1 MHNIEN
7 EGVIRIKDKSLI
19 IILGLFLFA
28 GLIVAPADCLS
39 GASRGLDL
47 CFKIIIPS
55 LFPFFVCSKL
65 LIECGFAQVI
75 GKWCSFFMRPIFNVP
90 GCGSFAFVLGIISG
104 YPVGAKCALEL
115 YEENNCTRAEAER
128 LICFCNN
135 SGPLFIIGSVAIGM
149 LYSQLAGIILYVAH
163 ILSAI
168 SVGIVFRFYKLNE
181 KMTLKCA
188 SFRISQRHT
197 KKTIGEALSSAI
209 SQSVELTLYVCGFIT
224 FFSALLVI
232 LERFGIIEIFSYIFK
247 IFGATPEVATALS
260 YGFFEISNGII
271 RLSTLQIGSLK
282 LVLISIILAWSGISV
297 ILQVTGIIAK
307 SGLSRLIFV
316 GAKAL
321 QAIFAGVY
329 TLIILRLPLGSV
341 EVFSKTLPRGTIAGA
356 FAYSILLM
364 LIGLATFLVISSLS
378 YLMQK
383 RHHSNFE

>member
-1 MHNIEN
+1 
-7 EGVIRIKDKSLI
+7 VIRIKDTGLI
-19 IILGLFLFA
+19 ILLGLFLFA
-28 GLIVAPADCLS
+28 GLIIAPADCLN
-39 GASRGLDL
+39 GASRGLEL
-47 CFKIIIPS
+47 CYKIIIPS

-65 LIECGFAQVI
+65 LIECGFAQTL

-90 GCGSFAFVLGIISG
+90 GSGSFAFVLGIISG

-115 YEENNCTRAEAER
+115 YEGNNCTKAEAER

-135 SGPLFIIGSVAIGM
+135 SGPLFIIGSVATSM
-149 LYSQLAGIILYVAH
+149 LYSPTAGIILYVAH

-168 SVGIVFRFYKLNE
+168 SVGIVFRFYKADE

-188 SFRISQRHT
+188 SFRISERHT
-197 KKTIGEALSSAI
+197 KRTLGEALSGAI

-232 LERFGIIEIFSYIFK
+232 LERFGIIGICSYMLRL
-247 IFGATPEVATALS
+247 FGATNDVATALS

-282 LVLISIILAWSGISV
+282 LVLISVILAFSGVSV

-307 SGLSRLIFV
+307 SGLSRLAFI
-316 GAKAL
+316 GAKVL

-329 TLIILRLPLGSV
+329 TIIILRLPLGSV
-341 EVFSKTLPRGTIAGA
+341 EVFSKPLQHYTFAGA
-356 FAYSILLM
+356 AAYSILLM
-364 LIGLATFLVISSLS
+364 VIGLLIFLFISGISFL
-378 YLMQK
+378 LQK